1 MDLLSLLSINLNMV
15 TIAGIVIGVLLL
27 LYIIF
32 RISTGFINPFN
43 IIDKIMII
51 VGIVTI
57 IMVWGYSVIENIL
70 YTTLGKVIF
79 FGSLIIILAYFILFY
94 NKGGSKGTSTK
105 RKTSSYTKVV
115 VRK

>member
-15 TIAGIVIGVLLL
+15 TIAGIVIGIFLL
-27 LYIIF
+27 LYVIF
-32 RISTGFINPFN
+32 RASTGFINPFN
-43 IIDKIMII
+43 IIDKIMLI

-70 YTTLGKVIF
+70 YSRLGQVIF
-79 FGSLIIILAYFILFY
+79 FGSLIIILAYFVLFY
-94 NKGGSKGTSTK
+94 GKGRSKGTSTK